1 MMRFNRLLCLVA
13 LVAIA
18 GGTAWAEL
26 QNVEISGD
34 LRIRGSYY
42 RYDSLPSQS
51 FVEQRTRLGV
61 KADFTNDVSAFVEF
75 DSWNAWGDNFRS
87 NYLTGIDNRGTADV
101 SLYQSYIEARNLWG
115 TPLTLRVGR
124 QELKFGDQ
132 FLVGVNDT
140 SSYFRGLSFDAIRLT
155 YKTDQFSIDAVASKL
170 AETFKNFGK
179 GDTDFYAVYGSY
191 TGIEN
196 TSLDAYWMYVRDDG
210 ALLPTGNGVNI
221 HTFGLRGA
229 GKIASFDYKAEVA
242 YQFGSVDDLPSA
254 CPAGFGEADTKYG
267 AFGAN
272 AGVGY
277 TFDCMWTPRPWAA
290 FAYLGGGK
298 PDRSIWSN
306 DRTLPF
312 NRLFSNIEYSE
323 FIESTDLSNVYYYSL
338 GVDIV
343 PTECLKFTL
352 LGAYFNADTAGPCT
366 GSKKLGWEA
375 GVYSFYQ
382 YSADLAIR
390 AGYIHFFGEKGLED
404 AYISGNG
411 LIQWGG
417 DRNDQY
423 DYMFLETEITF

>member
-1 MMRFNRLLCLVA
+1 MRFKKLLMICVLA
-13 LVAIA
+13 SLA
-18 GGTAWAEL
+18 GTAAWAEL
-26 QNVEISGD
+26 QNVEVTGN
-34 LRIRGSYY
+34 LRIRGSFYN
-42 RYDSLPSQS
+42 YDSLPNQS

-61 KADFTNDVSAFVEF
+61 KADFTNDISTFVEF

-87 NYLTGIDNRGTADV
+87 SYLTGIDNRGAADV
-101 SLYQSYIEARNLWG
+101 SLYQAYIEARNLWG
-115 TPLTLRVGR
+115 APLTLKVGR
-124 QELKFGDQ
+124 QEIKFGDQ

-155 YKTDQFSIDAVASKL
+155 YKTDQFSVDAVASKL
-170 AETFKNFGK
+170 AENFKNFGK

-210 ALLPTGNGVNI
+210 ALLPTHNKVDI
-221 HTFGLRGA
+221 HTVGLRGA
-229 GKIASFDYKAEVA
+229 GKVGSFDYKAEVA

-254 CPAGFGEADTKYG
+254 CPVGFGTADTKYD

-272 AGVGY
+272 AGIGY
-277 TFDCMWTPRPWAA
+277 TFDAPWTPRPWAA
-290 FAYLGGGK
+290 FAYYGGGK
-298 PDRSIWSN
+298 PDRCIWSN

-323 FIESTDLSNVYYYSL
+323 FLDSTDLSNVYYYSL

-343 PTECLKFTL
+343 PTECLKFTF
-352 LGAYFNADTAGPCT
+352 LGACFSADKSGPVT
-366 GSKKLGWEA
+366 HSSPLGWEA
-375 GVYSFYQ
+375 GVYGFYQ
-382 YSADLAIR
+382 YSADLIFR
-390 AGYIHFFGEKGLED
+390 AGYIHFFGDKALED

-417 DRNDQY
+417 NRDDQY
-423 DYMFLETEITF
+423 DYLFLETEISF